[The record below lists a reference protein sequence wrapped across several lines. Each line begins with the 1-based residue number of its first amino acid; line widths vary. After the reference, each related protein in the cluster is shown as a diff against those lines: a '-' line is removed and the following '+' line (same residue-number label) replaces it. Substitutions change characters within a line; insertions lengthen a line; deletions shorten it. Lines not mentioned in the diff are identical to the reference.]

1 MSCQTSFIVINGV
14 DQVLIVEIIKH
25 SMSKPHSSQQLIQQF
40 IRDEQLPADF
50 ETVATDYFLP
60 LADYLAQ
67 HRLQCQPNGGLS
79 SKATRLTPLVVGI
92 NGAQGT
98 GKSTLSELLKRLLQ
112 ARHLQ
117 CVVFSIDDL
126 YLTRAERAS
135 IARNVHPLLQTRG
148 VPGTHDLAM
157 GMDLLAA
164 LKAADSGSQIAIPRF
179 DKATDDRCPE
189 PHWPIHSGPV
199 DVIIIEGWCVG
210 APMAVLSGKPINALE
225 QEHDADGRWR
235 AFIET
240 QLAEYQQ
247 LFSQIDKL
255 LMLKAPSMESVI
267 EWRTLQEQKLRART
281 QTDAPETASAMMNK
295 VQLHWFIMHYER
307 LTRMMLDTLPERA
320 DVVFDLDNEHRIV
333 NARYR
338 VHHDL
343 GHV

>member
-1 MSCQTSFIVINGV
+1 
-14 DQVLIVEIIKH
+14 
-25 SMSKPHSSQQLIQQF
+25 MSKPHSSQQLIQQFILQF

-50 ETVATDYFLP
+50 ETVANDYFLP
-60 LADYLAQ
+60 LADYITQ
-67 HRLQCQPNGGLS
+67 CLQRRQQ
-79 SKATRLTPLVVGI
+79 TLVVGI

-126 YLTRAERAS
+126 YLTRAERATL
-135 IARNVHPLLQTRG
+135 ARNIHPLLQTRG

-157 GMDLLAA
+157 GMNLLAA
-164 LKAADSGSQIAIPRF
+164 LKAADSGSHIAIPRF

-199 DVIIIEGWCVG
+199 DVIIVEGWCVG
-210 APMAVLSGKPINALE
+210 APTAVLSGEPINTLE
-225 QEHDADGRWR
+225 QAHDADGRWR

-240 QLAEYQQ
+240 QLVEYQQ
-247 LFSQIDKL
+247 LFAQIDTL

-281 QTDAPETASAMMNK
+281 QADAPDAMMNK
-295 VQLHWFIMHYER
+295 AQLHWFIMHYER
-307 LTRMMLDTLPERA
+307 LTRMMLDILPERA

-333 NARYR
+333 NARYQ

>member
-1 MSCQTSFIVINGV
+1 
-14 DQVLIVEIIKH
+14 
-25 SMSKPHSSQQLIQQF
+25 MSKPRSSQQIIQQLILPF

-60 LADYLAQ
+60 LADYLTQ
-67 HRLQCQPNGGLS
+67 QRLQCQPNGEQAGQ
-79 SKATRLTPLVVGI
+79 ATRLTPQVVGI

-135 IARNVHPLLQTRG
+135 LARNVHPLLQTRG

-157 GMDLLAA
+157 GMKLLAS
-164 LKAADSGSQIAIPRF
+164 LKAADSGSHIAIPRF
-179 DKATDDRCPE
+179 DKATDDRYPK

-199 DVIIIEGWCVG
+199 DVIILEGWCVG
-210 APMAVLSGKPINALE
+210 VPTAVLSGEPINTLE

-247 LFSQIDKL
+247 LFAQIDKL

-281 QTDAPETASAMMNK
+281 QADAANAPAAMMTK
-295 VQLHWFIMHYER
+295 AQLHWFIMHYER
-307 LTRMMLDTLPERA
+307 LTRVMLDILPERA

-338 VHHDL
+338 VHDDL